1 MSGSERHRDP
11 SPLRAGEWAEV
22 RNHFNG
28 EWSPGFVVE
37 SREESGYSLRRLR
50 DGALVPE
57 TLPFGDVRRLS
68 AVSPPA
74 TA

>member
-1 MSGSERHRDP
+1 MNSERDRHAA
-11 SPLRAGEWAEV
+11 PLRAGEWAEV
-22 RNHFNG
+22 RNRFNG

-37 SREESGYSLRRLR
+37 SRQESGYLLRRLR

-57 TLPFGDVRRLS
+57 TLPFGDVRRPSTL
-68 AVSPPA
+68 SPPS